1 MKWDVV
7 DVKPIAP
14 LALEVRFADGTSGN
28 VRFEASHLT
37 GVFEPLRNEEF
48 FRRFIWIPA
57 RWHGRETSIWHRT
70 RCTRRSRQRASGYYV
85 SCCAAS
91 PMFASAD
98 TVQVAR
104 GKKPSLDGSFLNDVE
119 ALK

>member
-48 FRRFIWIPA
+48 FRQV
-57 RWHGRETSIWHRT
+57 HLD
-70 RCTRRSRQRASGYYV
+70 SG
-85 SCCAAS
+85 A
-91 PMFASAD
+91 
-98 TVQVAR
+98 VAWPGNIDLAPDAMYEEIKAKGEWLLR
-104 GKKPSLDGSFLNDVE
+104 
-119 ALK
+119 